1 MKFIATLAL
10 VAMVS
15 AINIEAE
22 TETKTQTTTEATT
35 EIATEVT
42 AQQPGGGDYANMV
55 PEDYYNAVQNFDLS
69 KPFTDQD
76 CFKKQVDIYSDQ
88 IIAIEALRVEV
99 MKLDYAIT
107 QAENDQRAS
116 EQKILQNGEAIMSN
130 YQEALDD
137 KAKIEKLQL
146 DTDDVAQCLKRQF
159 DEQRT
164 LRSVLEL
171 YCHQFTYVPQ
181 LPAQCQQILGADTM
195 IYHAYSWPG
204 Q

>member
-1 MKFIATLAL
+1 
-10 VAMVS
+10 
-15 AINIEAE
+15 
-22 TETKTQTTTEATT
+22 
-35 EIATEVT
+35 
-42 AQQPGGGDYANMV
+42 MV

-116 EQKILQNGEAIMSN
+116 EQKILQNGDAIMSN

-137 KAKIEKLQL
+137 KAKIEKLKL
-146 DTDDVAQCLKRQF
+146 DTEDVSACLNR
-159 DEQRT
+159 
-164 LRSVLEL
+164 
-171 YCHQFTYVPQ
+171 
-181 LPAQCQQILGADTM
+181 
-195 IYHAYSWPG
+195 
-204 Q
+204 